1 MRQLLNTLYITTPDS
16 YLSRDGETAL
26 VRVGDEVRLRVP
38 IHTLGSIICIG
49 RVMCTP
55 GLMALCAE
63 HQVYLAFLNEHGRFI
78 GRFQG
83 PVSGNVLLRREQYRI
98 ASDETR
104 SLSIAA
110 CFVAG
115 KIANARTVLLRGAR
129 ESEDQEASASLE
141 GVCGRMGRLIELAQ
155 SVPTLDCLRGI
166 EGEAGR
172 GYFAVLDHLI
182 TVEKES
188 FFLRERSRRPPLDN
202 VNALVSFLYT
212 LLVGDCV
219 GGIESVG
226 LDPAVGFLH
235 QDRPG
240 RPSLALDL
248 MEELRSVVAD
258 RVALTLINR
267 RQIKPSGF
275 SRSSS
280 GAVTMNEA
288 TRKEVLIAW
297 QKRKQEEIQ
306 HPFLGE
312 KVAIGLLPY
321 IQALLLARHI
331 RGGLDAYPTF
341 CCSCEERGAT
351 AVKRS

>member
-1 MRQLLNTLYITTPDS
+1 MKQLLNTLYITTPDS
-16 YLSRDGETAL
+16 YLSRDGETAT

-38 IHTLGSIICIG
+38 IHTLGSIVCIG

-63 HQVYLAFLNEHGRFI
+63 NHVYLAFLTEHGRFI

-83 PVSGNVLLRREQYRI
+83 PISGNVLLRREQYRMAFDERSALDI
-98 ASDETR
+98 AS
-104 SLSIAA
+104 

-115 KIANARTVLLRGAR
+115 KVANARTVLLRGAR
-129 ESEDQEASASLE
+129 EMEDREAASALE
-141 GVCGRMGRLIELAQ
+141 KVCGRMAQLVELAE
-155 SVPTLDCLRGI
+155 STSSLDSLRGI

-172 GYFAVLDHLI
+172 GYFAVLDHLVG
-182 TVEKES
+182 VEKES
-188 FFLRERSRRPPLDN
+188 FFLKERTRRPPLDN
-202 VNALVSFLYT
+202 MNALLSFLYT

-219 GGIESVG
+219 GAIESVG

-235 QDRPG
+235 RDRPG

-248 MEELRSVVAD
+248 MEELRSVLAD
-258 RVALTLINR
+258 RLALTLINR

-275 SRSSS
+275 ERSES

-306 HPFLGE
+306 HVFLGE
-312 KVAIGLLPY
+312 KLAIGLLPY
-321 IQALLLARHI
+321 VQALLLARHI
-331 RGGLDAYPTF
+331 RGGLDAYP
-341 CCSCEERGAT
+341 ALIW
-351 AVKRS
+351 K

>member
-1 MRQLLNTLYITTPDS
+1 VKQLLNTLYVTTQDS
-16 YLSRDGETAL
+16 YLSREGETAV
-26 VRVGDEVRLRVP
+26 VRVGDEVRLRIPV
-38 IHTLGSIICIG
+38 HTLGSIVCIG

-63 HQVYLAFLNEHGRFI
+63 KQVYLAFLTENGRFI

-83 PVSGNVLLRREQYRI
+83 SVSGNVLLRREQYRI
-98 ASDETR
+98 ASDEAR
-104 SLSIAA
+104 SLAIAS

-115 KIANARTVLLRGAR
+115 KLANARTVLLRGAR
-129 ESEDQEASASLE
+129 ESGNAEVAAQLETVCTRMARLIDLTVSASGQEA
-141 GVCGRMGRLIELAQ
+141 
-155 SVPTLDCLRGI
+155 LRGI

-182 TVEKES
+182 GVEKES
-188 FFLRERSRRPPLDN
+188 FFMKERSRRPPLDN
-202 VNALVSFLYT
+202 FNALLSFLYT
-212 LLVGDCV
+212 LLAGDCV
-219 GGIESVG
+219 GAIESVG

-248 MEELRSVVAD
+248 MEELRAVLAD
-258 RVALTLINR
+258 RLALTMINR

-275 SRSSS
+275 LRRES
-280 GAVTMNEA
+280 GAVTMDEA
-288 TRKEVLIAW
+288 TRKEVLVAW

-321 IQALLLARHI
+321 VQALLLARHV
-331 RGGLDAYPTF
+331 RGDLDAYP
-341 CCSCEERGAT
+341 
-351 AVKRS
+351 AVIWK